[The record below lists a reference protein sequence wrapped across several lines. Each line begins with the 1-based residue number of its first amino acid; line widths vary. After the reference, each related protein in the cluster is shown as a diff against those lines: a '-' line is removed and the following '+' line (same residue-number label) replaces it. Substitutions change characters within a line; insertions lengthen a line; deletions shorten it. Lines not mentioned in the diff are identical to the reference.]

1 MERGLVHLYCGDGKG
16 KTTAAIGLAV
26 RAAGRGLRVGIAQFL
41 KSGDSGELLILSGL
55 EMVRIFP
62 FLKDVKFTFAMSEDE
77 RRTAREFYTGLLEK
91 IKNLSSEFD
100 FILLDEAV
108 SAVTE
113 SFIELASLLEFI
125 KNRPSGL
132 EMVITGRNPP
142 EELINAADYISEI
155 RCAKHPYQKGIGARK
170 GIEW

>member
-1 MERGLVHLYCGDGKG
+1 M
-16 KTTAAIGLAV
+16 
-26 RAAGRGLRVGIAQFL
+26 
-41 KSGDSGELLILSGL
+41 
-55 EMVRIFP
+55 
-62 FLKDVKFTFAMSEDE
+62 
-77 RRTAREFYTGLLEK
+77 LEK

>member
-77 RRTAREFYTGLLEK
+77 RRTAR
-91 IKNLSSEFD
+91 
-100 FILLDEAV
+100 
-108 SAVTE
+108 
-113 SFIELASLLEFI
+113 SFIQA
-125 KNRPSGL
+125 
-132 EMVITGRNPP
+132 
-142 EELINAADYISEI
+142 
-155 RCAKHPYQKGIGARK
+155 C
-170 GIEW
+170 